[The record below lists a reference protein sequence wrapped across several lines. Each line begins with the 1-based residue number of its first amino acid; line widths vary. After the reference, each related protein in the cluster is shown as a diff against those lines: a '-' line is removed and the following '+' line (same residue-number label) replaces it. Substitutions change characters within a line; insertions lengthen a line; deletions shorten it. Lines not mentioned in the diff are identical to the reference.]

1 MTRSYFSG
9 RPSGVFFT
17 MTFNDS
23 RCLRILFGLLLSAAC
38 TLANAFCLLKCEPQ
52 KTAVY
57 YPVAQ
62 AGVLFT
68 RPADP
73 VRSEKSEFFILDGK
87 LAFRVLPYYANG
99 RDPRIHLQ
107 IGFDNYQRGTEK
119 IDLDCSKAALILNGK
134 SFSANTPKPR
144 ENEGALTEVW
154 TQECNTAV
162 SLYDP
167 AGVYIYNAEMWFTPQ
182 KALGDSFSIALPLV
196 SNHPQGAKQ
205 IIVKF
210 VKEMRHVEGIGGV

>member
-1 MTRSYFSG
+1 
-9 RPSGVFFT
+9 

-23 RCLRILFGLLLSAAC
+23 RCRRISFGLLLTVAC
-38 TLANAFCLLKCEPQ
+38 TVANAFCFFNCEPS

-62 AGVLFT
+62 AEVLFT

-107 IGFDNYQRGTEK
+107 IGFDNYQRGAEK

-134 SFSANTPKPR
+134 SFSANAHKSK

-154 TQECNTAV
+154 TQECHTAV

-167 AGVYIYNAEMWFTPQ
+167 AGVHIYNAEMWFTPHQ
-182 KALGDSFSIALPLV
+182 ALGDSFSIALPLV